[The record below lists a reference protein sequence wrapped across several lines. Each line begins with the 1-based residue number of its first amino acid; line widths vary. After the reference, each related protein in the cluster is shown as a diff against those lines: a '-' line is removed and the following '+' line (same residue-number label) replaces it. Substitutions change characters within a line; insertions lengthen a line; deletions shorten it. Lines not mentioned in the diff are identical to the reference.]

1 MARVATIR
9 GCMRTHFPPLLL
21 SFARGTQVE
30 NRARIFSFVILTN
43 TRFEKSDSL
52 RRCYVRESLI
62 RDAISV
68 IQQCVIIYVY
78 IQ

>member
-52 RRCYVRESLI
+52 RRYIRESLI

-78 IQ
+78 IR